1 MLIQLPGAQ
10 FIELMSR
17 LTDERHMTRAYRKKH
32 TPDPLQLVEI
42 PANDRTKLKEV
53 ARKPCSCLDLSE
65 QARDIAAS
73 SEKQTKR
80 TQFYEHTRS
89 NL

>member
-17 LTDERHMTRAYRKKH
+17 LTDEQHASGASLEIGNPRPPQPA
-32 TPDPLQLVEI
+32 QI

-53 ARKPCSCLDLSE
+53 TRKSCSCLDLSE

-73 SEKQTKR
+73 SEKQTKS